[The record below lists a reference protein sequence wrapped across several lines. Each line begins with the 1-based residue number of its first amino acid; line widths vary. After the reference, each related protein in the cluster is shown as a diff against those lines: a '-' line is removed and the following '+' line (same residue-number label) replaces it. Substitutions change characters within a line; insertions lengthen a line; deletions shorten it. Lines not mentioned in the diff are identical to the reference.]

1 MTLLIFKKKK
11 KEKKQTNKTIFLT
24 REIGLISRV
33 LGNKDYLSN
42 ITISSLIAFLLR
54 HRIAR
59 NCLIVAVGACGKF
72 FGEIQPLYSYLEI
85 AIDCNEDT

>member
-1 MTLLIFKKKK
+1 MTLLIFKKK
-11 KEKKQTNKTIFLT
+11 TNKTIFIT

-59 NCLIVAVGACGKF
+59 NF
-72 FGEIQPLYSYLEI
+72 
-85 AIDCNEDT
+85 

>member
-1 MTLLIFKKKK
+1 MIF
-11 KEKKQTNKTIFLT
+11 IT

-59 NCLIVAVGACGKF
+59 NYLIVAVGACGKF
-72 FGEIQPLYSYLEI
+72 LGEIQPLYSHLEI

>member
-1 MTLLIFKKKK
+1 M
-11 KEKKQTNKTIFLT
+11 IFLT

-59 NCLIVAVGACGKF
+59 NCLIVALGACGKLF
-72 FGEIQPLYSYLEI
+72 LGNTATVFLFGNSH
-85 AIDCNEDT
+85 